1 MIEDYLM
8 RVYTSIFSPS
18 LTLSLLSSLGLDHL
32 VGTNLLRAYMHG
44 YFVDLR
50 LYEKARSILNPF
62 DFEDFKKSQVD
73 AKMQKE
79 RESRISVSAKNRPKI
94 NRALA
99 DKLIQGENALTAV
112 EDSKKN
118 KKSKSLTSGQGT
130 ASNPLGDSRF
140 ADLFKD
146 SEFEI
151 DMESREYKLH
161 HPTEV
166 SARLCAEGEV
176 GATEFFITLC
186 FFTISLPR
194 SRRYWIALM
203 H

>member
-1 MIEDYLM
+1 
-8 RVYTSIFSPS
+8 
-18 LTLSLLSSLGLDHL
+18 
-32 VGTNLLRAYMHG
+32 MHG

-62 DFEDFKKSQVD
+62 DYEDFKKSQVD
-73 AKMQKE
+73 AKIQKE

-99 DKLIQGENALTAV
+99 DKLIHDENAASAV
-112 EDSKKN
+112 VADGEKESKKN

-130 ASNPLGDSRF
+130 ASNPLGDDRF

-166 SARLCAEGEV
+166 KKGKVEV
-176 GATEFFITLC
+176 
-186 FFTISLPR
+186 R
-194 SRRYWIALM
+194 VVDLM
-203 H
+203 F